1 MPSPSH
7 DDDFPTLRNRMV
19 EEQLKSRGISDD
31 AVLRAMAQVPR
42 EVFVPHEYRHEAYK
56 DGPLPIGSGQT
67 ISQPYIVALMTQL
80 LGLRPQERVL
90 EIGTGSGYQTAVLHA
105 ITPHV
110 YTVER
115 ISSLAKQAQRILGS
129 IGCTSVEIRIGDGSL
144 GWNEESPFDA
154 IIVTS
159 AAPDIPEPLK
169 NQLADKGRLVIPA
182 GSRMH
187 QTLYCVQRTHGTY
200 STTTHSGCVFV
211 PLIGT
216 FGWNE

>member
-1 MPSPSH
+1 
-7 DDDFPTLRNRMV
+7 MV
-19 EEQLKSRGISDD
+19 EDQLKSRGISDK

-42 EVFVPHEYRHEAYK
+42 EVFVPYEYRHEAYK

-80 LGLRPQERVL
+80 LELRHQDRVL

-105 ITPHV
+105 ITPHI
-110 YTVER
+110 YSVER
-115 ISSLAKQAQRILGS
+115 IDSLAAQARQLLRL
-129 IGCTSVEIRIGDGSL
+129 IGCASIAIRTGDGSL
-144 GWNEESPFDA
+144 GWNEEAPFDA

-159 AAPDIPEPLK
+159 AAPDIPDPLK
-169 NQLADKGRLVIPA
+169 NQLADTGRLVVPA

-187 QTLYCVQRTHGTY
+187 QTLYRVKRSHGTY
-200 STTTHSGCVFV
+200 STTTHSGCMFV

-216 FGWNE
+216 YGWDE